1 MTSCRWG
8 VRRAVKRWGTS
19 ILLCWAMAPGLVAAQ
34 DGEQAQRPARPSMF
48 PAPPPMAPPPPRQGP
63 PPALGYPAP
72 PPMAPPPP
80 RQGPPPNRL
89 VPVGTST
96 SSVPPAPASVGG
108 LPGVPPCKG
117 TRLGSLCFSPVSQ
130 RLLPLAELDDY
141 CASLGMKVPGLRE
154 YHHGMPHAPYGVFPP
169 GQNLWMSE
177 SMQFNR
183 TMEEM
188 GGVVVWDAP
197 GQWRNGPSPA
207 TARLPVSC
215 VDRLLPAE
223 ESTRIHYVGVP
234 KEGIS
239 ALATTTTQQDA
250 MWCWAAVAQMIL
262 AMRGQRVAQDDIVK
276 ATFGDASA
284 KGISSEELAR
294 RLQKIGIQAV
304 EDRFVAKRAAVIRK
318 TSDGVNW
325 RSSEAYNPLG
335 DTGVEDNVDS
345 RQLAAEL
352 YDRRSVYILAYGTGA
367 SRAHAVLLVGLDIT
381 VTPNNFIE
389 IDPLQIAAASH
400 KITIKK
406 YHVINPWPGKGY
418 QTLSPD
424 ELQEVVK
431 WKVSLSRRG
440 QYE

>member
-1 MTSCRWG
+1 MVPG
-8 VRRAVKRWGTS
+8 VAS
-19 ILLCWAMAPGLVAAQ
+19 
-34 DGEQAQRPARPSMF
+34 AR
-48 PAPPPMAPPPPRQGP
+48 
-63 PPALGYPAP
+63 
-72 PPMAPPPP
+72 
-80 RQGPPPNRL
+80 
-89 VPVGTST
+89 T
-96 SSVPPAPASVGG
+96 
-108 LPGVPPCKG
+108 LPGAAPCKG
-117 TRLGSLCFSPVSQ
+117 TRLGSLCFSAVSEK
-130 RLLPLAELDDY
+130 LLAYAELDEY
-141 CASLGMKVPGLRE
+141 CARLGMKVPGLRE
-154 YHHGMPHAPYGVFPP
+154 YHHAIPKAPAGVFPP

-188 GGVVVWDAP
+188 GGVVVWDGP
-197 GQWRNGPSPA
+197 GQWRNGPAPA
-207 TARLPVSC
+207 TARFSVAC
-215 VDRLLPAE
+215 VDRLLPSQ

-234 KEGIS
+234 ADTIA

-262 AMRGQRVAQDDIVK
+262 ALRGQRVSQDDIVK

-304 EDRFVAKRAAVIRK
+304 EDKFVKKRAAELQY